1 MYEGTMI
8 IGGIPKCFVCL
19 PLLIHSARWVF
30 ADCKSPL
37 GKKYKSRIQRT
48 RLLFYVIC
56 ECYLTR

>member
-1 MYEGTMI
+1 MHEGTMI
-8 IGGIPKCFVCL
+8 IGGFLKYFMCL

-48 RLLFYVIC
+48 RLLLYAIS
-56 ECYLTR
+56 ESYLTR